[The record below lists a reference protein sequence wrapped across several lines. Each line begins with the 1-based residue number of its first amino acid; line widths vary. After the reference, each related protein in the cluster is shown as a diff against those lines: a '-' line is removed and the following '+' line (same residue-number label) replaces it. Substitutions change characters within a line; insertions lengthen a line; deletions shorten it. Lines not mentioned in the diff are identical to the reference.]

1 MNCLCKIIVTC
12 ILAITGDI
20 ICVAQ
25 QSYNVKG
32 RVTSAGDR
40 IDGFSAVLLS
50 AKDSTIIKGDFFM
63 SDEFL
68 LETDTMP
75 ALLRISSFGY
85 NDTILMVRTPE
96 EYLNISLVPQSVS
109 LEEVTVTAQRPV
121 FTARPG
127 RYTMNVSNDLLRQS
141 GTAVN
146 LLSKMARVRINEKQE
161 ITVLGVGNAVVWVD
175 GRQLPDNRSLSS
187 ITSSEIQKIEVITNP
202 SAKYDAEGKAVIEI
216 TTKGPQEKPWGVELT
231 GRLAKGDYWRRYLGV
246 ETTAQ
251 IWRFSIY
258 GFYAFNPQKDLF
270 SEKYIRDY
278 TRTPF
283 PRIIDNNVNTVN
295 DATNNNYRL
304 SMDYRISDYHKAGLQ
319 VSGQYTDNDMSIND
333 VNSVCTTAQDN
344 PQMFYSDQYGKLQ
357 KEYTSV
363 TFYHSYNSP
372 SGKLSWNTLVDY
384 SLYDTD
390 KRLNIF
396 ETGISGQPDKKN
408 EEATHIDIFSGRTDA
423 QIRLPLDFQLE
434 PGAKFT
440 FSRNNS
446 TTKFIVSDNERPSD
460 YNYHE
465 GVAAVY
471 LLASKQFSRF
481 RAQAGL
487 RMELSDMYAK
497 TDGEVIQ
504 DKRQADLFPSASFD
518 WQFHHDWS
526 LNASY
531 AKKIT
536 RPTFQDLNPAIT
548 YVDELSYSKGN
559 PLLVPEIRNAFD
571 LKLVYKGFASL
582 GVSYTRAKNSFGWQ
596 VLQDEANPDV
606 TCATQINVNR
616 SDSYT
621 VDLMLPYQNK
631 HLTAYL
637 STGLIYS
644 TTHDSRL
651 EDIDL
656 KRPMWYCYSGLDL
669 NLPWNLKLNTNIGY
683 YTKGVVNVFTAEP
696 MFRMDAGLSRRFLG
710 DNLNVS
716 LSWNDIFHSA
726 KTSSYSMMSNRYLH
740 YSFYNDQS
748 FVQLSVSFSLNGI
761 KNPFK
766 SRSGIDEDRERIK
779 GL

>member
-1 MNCLCKIIVTC
+1 MNCLCKIIVAC
-12 ILAITGDI
+12 ILIITGNF

-68 LETDTMP
+68 LETDTLP
-75 ALLRISSFGY
+75 ALLRLSSFGY
-85 NDTILMVRTPE
+85 NDTILMVKTPGK
-96 EYLNISLVPQSVS
+96 YLNISLVPQSVS

-127 RYTMNVSNDLLRQS
+127 HYTMNVSNDLLRQS
-141 GTAVN
+141 GTAVD
-146 LLSKMARVRINEKQE
+146 LLSKMARIRINEKQE
-161 ITVLGVGNAVVWVD
+161 INVLGVGNAVVWVD

-231 GRLAKGDYWRRYLGV
+231 GRLAKGDYWRKYIGV

-283 PRIIDNNVNTVN
+283 PRIIDNNVETVN
-295 DATNNNYRL
+295 NAINNNYRL
-304 SMDYRISDYHKAGLQ
+304 SLDYRISDYHNVGLQ
-319 VSGQYTDNDMSIND
+319 VSGQYTDNNMSVYNE
-333 VNSVCTTAQDN
+333 NSIRTTAQDN
-344 PQMFYSDQYGKLQ
+344 PQMFYSDQYGKQQ

-390 KRLNIF
+390 KRLNIS
-396 ETGISGQPDKKN
+396 ETGRSGEPDKKN

-434 PGAKFT
+434 PGSKFT

-446 TTKFIVSDNERPSD
+446 NTQFIISDNERPSD

-487 RMELSDMYAK
+487 RMELSYMYAK
-497 TDGEVIQ
+497 SDGSIIKDE
-504 DKRQADLFPSASFD
+504 RQASLFPSASLD
-518 WQFHHDWS
+518 WQFHTDWS

-548 YVDELSYSKGN
+548 YVDKLSYSKGN
-559 PLLVPEIRNAFD
+559 PMLVPEIRNSFD

-596 VLQDEANPDV
+596 VLQDEVNPDV
-606 TCATQINVNR
+606 SCATQINVNR
-616 SDSYT
+616 SDTYT
-621 VDLMLPYQNK
+621 VDLMLPYKNK

-637 STGLIYS
+637 STGLIYTS
-644 TTHDSRL
+644 THDPRL
-651 EDIDL
+651 EGIDL

-669 NLPWNLKLNTNIGY
+669 NLPWGLNLNTNIGY

-740 YSFYNDQS
+740 YRFYNDQS

-766 SRSGIDEDRERIK
+766 SRSGIEEDTERIK

>member
-1 MNCLCKIIVTC
+1 MNYLCKIIVVS
-12 ILAITGDI
+12 ILIIVGSI
-20 ICVAQ
+20 ICVGQ
-25 QSYNVKG
+25 QYNVRG
-32 RVTSAGDR
+32 RVISVGER
-40 IDGFSAVLLS
+40 IDGVSAMLLS

-63 SDEFL
+63 SDEFS
-68 LETDTMP
+68 LETDTLP

-85 NDTILMVRTPE
+85 NDTTLMVKTSGK
-96 EYLNISLVPQSVS
+96 YLNIPLVPQSVS
-109 LEEVTVTAQRPV
+109 LEEVTVTAQLPV

-127 RYTMNVSNDLLRQS
+127 HYTMNVSNDLLRQS
-141 GTAVN
+141 GTAVD
-146 LLSKMARVRINEKQE
+146 LLNKMARIRINEKQE
-161 ITVLGVGNAVVWVD
+161 INVLGVGNAVVWVD
-175 GRQLPDNRSLSS
+175 GKQLPDNRSLSS
-187 ITSSEIQKIEVITNP
+187 ITSSEIRKIEVITNP

-231 GRLAKGDYWRRYLGV
+231 GRIAKGDYWRKYIGV

-270 SEKYIRDY
+270 LEKYIRDY
-278 TRTPF
+278 TGTPF
-283 PRIIDNNVNTVN
+283 PRIIDNHVNTVN
-295 DATNNNYRL
+295 NAINHNYRL
-304 SMDYRISDYHKAGLQ
+304 SVDYRISDYHNVGLQ
-319 VSGQYTDNDMSIND
+319 VSGQYTDNNMSVND
-333 VNSVCTTAQDN
+333 VSSVRSTAQDY
-344 PQMFYSDQYGKLQ
+344 PQMFYSNQYGKLQ

-363 TFYHSYNSP
+363 TFYHSYNSQ

-384 SLYDTD
+384 SLYDTN
-390 KRLNIF
+390 KRLDIF
-396 ETGISGQPDKKN
+396 EIGNSGHPDKKN
-408 EEATHIDIFSGRTDA
+408 EDETHIDIFSGRTDA

-434 PGAKFT
+434 PGVKFT

-446 TTKFIVSDNERPSD
+446 NTKFIISDNERPSY

-497 TDGEVIQ
+497 TDGAVIQ
-504 DKRQADLFPSASFD
+504 DERQSNLFPSASLD
-518 WQFHHDWS
+518 WQFHPDWS

-559 PLLVPEIRNAFD
+559 PMLVPEIRNSFD

-582 GVSYTRAKNSFGWQ
+582 GISYTRTKNSFGWQ

-631 HLTAYL
+631 HLTAYI
-637 STGLIYS
+637 STGLIYTS
-644 TTHDSRL
+644 THDTRL
-651 EDIDL
+651 EGIDL
-656 KRPMWYCYSGLDL
+656 KQPMWYCYSGLDL

-696 MFRMDAGLSRRFLG
+696 MFRMDAGLSRRFFG
-710 DNLNVS
+710 DKLNIS

-748 FVQLSVSFSLNGI
+748 FVQLSVNFSFNGI

-766 SRSGIDEDRERIK
+766 SRSGIEADRERIK